1 MRALSST
8 VLTAFLL
15 TSLVACGGGG
25 SGSDTVIGATPPL
38 LVASTL
44 TQREVIPPSGSA
56 ATGEAN
62 FAVNLDD
69 DSLSGDVVLT
79 ALQASAVDIRD
90 SFAGEKGTLVLALE
104 QGVDA
109 SQWRVPDGTQLTVGD
124 LSRLQSGALYVAATG
139 VGPEIDIRGQLIPS
153 GVDLML
159 ADMTG
164 SQEVPAL
171 QVASSGVAAMTVDTA
186 TRVAQMHVNVIDT
199 ASPVIAAH
207 MHQAFAGD
215 NGGVE
220 VGLQEDMMTMAGDPA
235 HWFATDVQLTDA
247 QYQRLRRGESY
258 FNAHTPNHPGGE
270 VRGQIIPPD
279 IELFFDDLSGL
290 QVVGDGI
297 TISAVNTT
305 ASAKAST
312 TVDTAAQSITV
323 YVNTTELD
331 DANAVALHQ
340 APEGQN
346 GPAVATFVEE
356 PDDDDPDDGVT
367 RRWTL
372 ADLMLTLAEH
382 TAFRNQ
388 LLYAKVATP
397 TFPVGEVRGQLLPP

>member
-109 SQWRVPDGTQLTVGD
+109 SQWRVPDGTRLTVGD

-323 YVNTTELD
+323 YVNTSELD
-331 DANAVALHQ
+331 DAHEVALHQ

-356 PDDDDPDDGVT
+356 PDDDDPDDG
-367 RRWTL
+367 
-372 ADLMLTLAEH
+372 
-382 TAFRNQ
+382 
-388 LLYAKVATP
+388 
-397 TFPVGEVRGQLLPP
+397 